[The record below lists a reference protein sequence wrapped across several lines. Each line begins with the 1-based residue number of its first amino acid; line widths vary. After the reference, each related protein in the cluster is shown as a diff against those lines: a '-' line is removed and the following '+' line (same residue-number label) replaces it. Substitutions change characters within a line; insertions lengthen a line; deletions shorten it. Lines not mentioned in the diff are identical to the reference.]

1 MQFVRRWIP
10 IVLWVSACAGAL
22 ALLWA
27 VEETRF
33 APPPPNPAG
42 WSRWASG
49 RDVLDATAGVSRVL
63 ATVALGYLLFA
74 SVAHLLALAWGPAGL
89 RRITARLSP
98 APVAAL
104 AATAVLGGSPLAAA
118 MGSPGPH
125 TGGDDDP
132 GGIPAP
138 VMRVIDDDAPGTA
151 TTTPT
156 TTPTTTSTTTSTTMA
171 TDTPVTE
178 AGREAATSPPPPQAP
193 GGSTSGVQALDY
205 TVTPGDNLWSIA
217 HRRVRIGLGR
227 EPTEA
232 EIRGYWLAL
241 IELNVPRMVEPGNP
255 DLLLP
260 GQELRLPG

>member
-22 ALLWA
+22 ALLWS

-33 APPPPNPAG
+33 APPPPNPAD

-63 ATVALGYLLFA
+63 TTVALGYLLLA
-74 SVAHLLALAWGPAGL
+74 SVAHLLALAWGPAGV
-89 RRITARLSP
+89 RRITARFSP

-118 MGSPGPH
+118 MGSPGAH
-125 TGGDDDP
+125 TRGDDDP
-132 GGIPAP
+132 GGIPTP
-138 VMRVIDDDAPGTA
+138 VMRIIDHDASGTT

-156 TTPTTTSTTTSTTMA
+156 TTPTTISTTMA

-178 AGREAATSPPPPQAP
+178 AGRKAATSPPPVQAP
-193 GGSTSGVQALDY
+193 GGSTRGVKALGY
-205 TVTPGDNLWSIA
+205 VVAPGDNLWSIA
-217 HRRVRIGLGR
+217 HRRVRLELGR

-241 IELNVPRMVEPGNP
+241 IELNAPRMVEPGNP